1 VNSENNAHELR
12 IVLYHFSDSQTVEY
26 RISAMERVILFKDEQ
41 ALFTQL
47 MKRLRLVYGDI
58 NNCAGQPYA
67 RVFLPLPELGIGK
80 DIDSILNVHEYD
92 VDGDDEYEICSVTD
106 FDAFNDDDT
115 KDGSVEVDS
124 EDTLLFNKKIFLLK
138 ERELID
144 LMKEHKYILT
154 DSEKQEWGEKRLSFD
169 EAGLDCYYENGR
181 LTSINFGVIDELN
194 NFEFL
199 PN

>member
-1 VNSENNAHELR
+1 
-12 IVLYHFSDSQTVEY
+12 
-26 RISAMERVILFKDEQ
+26 
-41 ALFTQL
+41 
-47 MKRLRLVYGDI
+47 MK
-58 NNCAGQPYA
+58 
-67 RVFLPLPELGIGK
+67 F
-80 DIDSILNVHEYD
+80 
-92 VDGDDEYEICSVTD
+92 
-106 FDAFNDDDT
+106 
-115 KDGSVEVDS
+115 GSVEVDS